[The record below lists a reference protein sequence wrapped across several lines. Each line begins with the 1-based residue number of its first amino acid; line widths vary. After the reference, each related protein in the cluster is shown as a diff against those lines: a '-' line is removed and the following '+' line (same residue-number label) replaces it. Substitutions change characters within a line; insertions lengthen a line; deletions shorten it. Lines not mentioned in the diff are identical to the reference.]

1 MHKLSAKVIW
11 AHFESVIIYITQK
24 ITIEEAK
31 M

>member
-1 MHKLSAKVIW
+1 MTKLSAKVIW
-11 AHFESVIIYITQK
+11 AHFESVIKYITSK